1 MLNHL
6 KWKASKINQFSI
18 TKKVYPGETALAFY
32 TATNE
37 TNEPIIGKNHNY
49 SQFLTVS
56 HKSLTLNL
64 ISPPIPVKF
73 KRLLRCVNL
82 QFNPI

>member
-1 MLNHL
+1 MMNYL
-6 KWKASKINQFSI
+6 KWKPSKTILLATVKINQFSI

-49 SQFLTVS
+49 CQKYLLEKTIP
-56 HKSLTLNL
+56 LNL
-64 ISPPIPVKF
+64 KGTLTSDF
-73 KRLLRCVNL
+73 
-82 QFNPI
+82 